1 MQNVSQDHMV
11 YLIPYIA
18 EIIVSDKLTN
28 EQKTLQFDAMMQ
40 LQGILKHYAKLGYKA
55 DLICKI
61 AEKKGAMI
69 LTVTTKSEMLKLLK
83 PDCPRYDGNKFVAGK
98 YNVPEEELIG
108 WSEVSLKGG
117 GPLMDIA
124 CKRYLELFKQVYPE
138 YASVVQGGI

>member
-1 MQNVSQDHMV
+1 ML

-18 EIIVSDKLTN
+18 EIIVTDKLTDA
-28 EQKTLQFDAMMQ
+28 QKILQFEAIMQ
-40 LQGILKHYAKLGYKA
+40 LQGILKHYEKLGYKPN
-55 DLICKI
+55 LICKI

-69 LTVTTKSEMLKLLK
+69 RTVTTKSEMLKLLK
-83 PDCPRYDGNKFVAGK
+83 PDCPCYDGNKFVAGK

-138 YASVVQGGI
+138 YASVVQGGIETK